1 MILRE
6 LLEAEQF
13 PPLPNYPG
21 YVDWLRTVRAP
32 AVGSVIQYDGKRWTV
47 DRIRPNHTQQR
58 PRKTLDDLV
67 DLTRSVNGKTITLS
81 PSPSVEMIAR
91 EIDSGRGKLVSSPGL
106 KRPAKIRPDE
116 I

>member
-6 LLEAEQF
+6 LLEAEQH
-13 PPLPNYPG
+13 PPLPNHPG

-47 DRIRPNHTQQR
+47 DRIRPNNIQQR
-58 PRKTLDDLV
+58 PRKIVDDLV
-67 DLTRSVNGKTITLS
+67 DLTRPGKNKPIMIS
-81 PSPSVEMIAR
+81 PTVEMVAR
-91 EIDSGRGKLVSSPGL
+91 EIDNGRGKVISSPGL